1 MSPAGCPPGRSFLRA
16 DFIIDT
22 PSSHS
27 NNARRIGTSAS
38 DGRVQVDCIDATG
51 QVPAGDLNWL
61 TEKLAAGGDELRV
74 GGEVRVRVVG
84 DAEMQ
89 ALHARYCND
98 PTTTD
103 VLTFDLAEGAA
114 AAQAAAGGVAELN
127 VDIVVCLDEA
137 KRQAA
142 ARGHE
147 ARRELLLY
155 GVHGMLHCLGYDDHD
170 DQAFAAMHEREDAV
184 LRAIGIG
191 ATFAVL
197 PRQQGDES

>member
-1 MSPAGCPPGRSFLRA
+1 M
-16 DFIIDT
+16 
-22 PSSHS
+22 
-27 NNARRIGTSAS
+27 
-38 DGRVQVDCIDATG
+38 DATG
-51 QVPAGDLNWL
+51 QVPVGDLHWL

-114 AAQAAAGGVAELN
+114 AAGGVELAEGAEGAEGAVGEVAELN
-127 VDIVVCLDEA
+127 VDIVVCIDEA
-137 KRQAA
+137 RRQAA
-142 ARGHE
+142 MRGHE

-155 GVHGMLHCLGYDDHD
+155 GLHGMLHCLGHDDHD
-170 DQAFAAMHEREDAV
+170 DAAFAAMHEREDAV
-184 LRAIGIG
+184 LRAIGVG
-191 ATFAVL
+191 STFAAP
-197 PRQQGDES
+197 PRQQGGES